1 MLEILEEFNQNQED
15 SCYENKYHYFGNKNL
30 SDL

>member
-1 MLEILEEFNQNQED
+1 MMQILEEFNQNQED
-15 SCYENKYHYFGNKNL
+15 SCYENQYFGNKKL